1 LYARTPELINDFTD
15 GADQLSVWILF
26 FSFFDF
32 FLRCKGF
39 FFRGKGVATMFAK
52 FFAILI
58 FDVTILAD
66 QHGCLFEL
74 AL

>member
-26 FSFFDF
+26 FSVFDF
-32 FLRCKGF
+32 FLRCNGF

-52 FFAILI
+52 LFTFLI
-58 FDVTILAD
+58 FDVTVLAD
-66 QHGCLFEL
+66 QHGYLFEL